1 MPVKAYVLLV
11 TVVGKE
17 QDVAQALKT
26 IKGVIEVNPVYGEYD
41 VVAEIVTDNLEQTN
55 KVISEIRRNP
65 NILRT
70 VTLISMQT

>member
-17 QDVAQALKT
+17 QDVAQSLKT
-26 IKGVIEVNPVYGEYD
+26 IKGVIEASPVYGEYD

>member
-1 MPVKAYVLLV
+1 
-11 TVVGKE
+11 
-17 QDVAQALKT
+17 
-26 IKGVIEVNPVYGEYD
+26 YD

>member
-26 IKGVIEVNPVYGEYD
+26 IKGVIEANPVYGEYD